1 MQFGK
6 TLTEV
11 CLTRVFTKMRAIY
24 RFYWELCIEI
34 LGSADSNTGLID
46 ASEISQDLFEI
57 EFNRI

>member
-1 MQFGK
+1 MPDA
-6 TLTEV
+6 
-11 CLTRVFTKMRAIY
+11 VFTKMRALY